1 MSDPTTPAPTTPAP
15 TTSAPTTPA
24 LPGPTPP
31 LTSDPT
37 VAALVLAQQRERRLQ
52 RRWILACRFASL
64 SFAAWY
70 LEIIIIEGKDS
81 PFYIFVNLFAVLT
94 GLSGFIAFNYF
105 DPPLL
110 IRNLHG
116 EDEALRRASW
126 AALQPL
132 RGELLPTMLQD
143 LGLAEPERSR
153 LVAEIDLE
161 DLRRRTAPRLRGD
174 RKRLGRIWLAVYL
187 PAALA
192 FIYVVATWE
201 AGP

>member
-1 MSDPTTPAPTTPAP
+1 MSDLAASEPAALAP
-15 TTSAPTTPA
+15 E
-24 LPGPTPP
+24 
-31 LTSDPT
+31 
-37 VAALVLAQQRERRLQ
+37 VAALLVAQRRELRLQ
-52 RRWILACRFASL
+52 RRWVLACRFASL
-64 SFAAWY
+64 AFAAWY

-81 PFYIFVNLFAVLT
+81 AFYIFVNLWAVVT

-116 EDEALRRASW
+116 PDEALRQASW
-126 AALQPL
+126 EALQPL

-143 LGLAEPERSR
+143 LGIADPDRSR

-161 DLRRRTAPRLRGD
+161 DLRRRTAPKLRGD
-174 RKRLGRIWLAVYL
+174 RKRLGRIWLAIYL
-187 PAALA
+187 PCALA
-192 FIYVVATWE
+192 FIYLVATWE

>member
-1 MSDPTTPAPTTPAP
+1 MSDLDATTHDDAAPGEAE
-15 TTSAPTTPA
+15 
-24 LPGPTPP
+24 
-31 LTSDPT
+31 
-37 VAALVLAQQRERRLQ
+37 VAALVLAQRRERKLQ
-52 RRWILACRFASL
+52 RRWVLACRFASL

-81 PFYIFVNLFAVLT
+81 PYYVFVNLWAVLT
-94 GLSGFIAFNYF
+94 GMSGFIAFNYF

-110 IRNLHG
+110 IRNLQG
-116 EDEALRRASW
+116 PDSPLRRASW

-132 RGELLPTMLQD
+132 RAELLPTLLQD
-143 LGLAEPERSR
+143 LGLADPERTR

-161 DLRRRTAPRLRGD
+161 DLRRRTAPKLRGD
-174 RKRLGRIWLAVYL
+174 RKRFGRIWLALYV

-192 FIYVVATWE
+192 FIYVVATYE